1 MPVKNMIPL
10 ILFPIVVALTGCTP
24 TAEAPGQATDA
35 AQQNPPPTVVFSPR
49 DDIQT
54 ALQEALIVA
63 QPGTTIQLEEGIYAF
78 TAGLSLDVDG
88 VTLRGRGMDR
98 TVFDFAGQQTG
109 SEGMMITSNGVV
121 LEDFAVRDTKGDGIK
136 SQGADNVVYRRL
148 KVTWSRGPDTQNGA
162 YGLYPVASTNVLV
175 ENCVAMHAADAG
187 IYVGQSKNIIVRNNH
202 LEQNVFAIEVEN
214 SHGADIYGN
223 VATGNTGGIEVVDLP
238 DLPAKGTSGI
248 RVRDNEIYDNN
259 HANFAPKGMLVANLT
274 PGTGIVVLGGS
285 NVEVFG
291 NRVEGHDTYGMLIA
305 SYFLTREEIKDPAY
319 YPWPE
324 GIHVHHNTFIGNGR
338 NPRVPAGSTAF
349 AAIGTPVPAVLW
361 DGARNPAKL
370 QDGRLPAEA
379 RVYLHDNKGE
389 GGAEA
394 TFADLGAGWT
404 SGDQAGSAINRKLED
419 YRGEQPAVPAVNIP
433 GVDS

>member
-1 MPVKNMIPL
+1 
-10 ILFPIVVALTGCTP
+10 
-24 TAEAPGQATDA
+24 
-35 AQQNPPPTVVFSPR
+35 
-49 DDIQT
+49 
-54 ALQEALIVA
+54 
-63 QPGTTIQLEEGIYAF
+63 
-78 TAGLSLDVDG
+78 
-88 VTLRGRGMDR
+88 MDR

-349 AAIGTPVPAVLW
+349 AAIGAPVPAVLW

-379 RVYLHDNKGE
+379 RIYLHDNKGE

-404 SGDQAGSAINRKLED
+404 SGDQAESAINRKLED
-419 YRGEQPAVPAVNIP
+419 YRGELPAVPAVNIP